1 MKNIAVRGAFLWV
14 IFDTNWLIIA
24 RNLSKILQPDSTKSK
39 ITTQSK
45 LCTSGGLP
53 KFCSSVHHIHHMW
66 FYFTSVFCRSTL
78 YLFAVYLRL
87 YRTIF
92 WLLGSTVAKE
102 FFFQFLWF
110 MHKHYLTQLSGKKLQ
125 NCWQIYYY
133 FNAAPKFIYFLQTKK
148 RKILQST
155 DITEGKITG
164 RT

>member
-14 IFDTNWLIIA
+14 ILDTNWLIIA

-39 ITTQSK
+39 ITTQSNYA
-45 LCTSGGLP
+45 LP
-53 KFCSSVHHIHHMW
+53 VVSLNSARPFITHTTCDFISLRFSVVPHFI
-66 FYFTSVFCRSTL
+66 
-78 YLFAVYLRL
+78 YLLSIYDF
-87 YRTIF
+87 IEPF
-92 WLLGSTVAKE
+92 LLGSTVAKE